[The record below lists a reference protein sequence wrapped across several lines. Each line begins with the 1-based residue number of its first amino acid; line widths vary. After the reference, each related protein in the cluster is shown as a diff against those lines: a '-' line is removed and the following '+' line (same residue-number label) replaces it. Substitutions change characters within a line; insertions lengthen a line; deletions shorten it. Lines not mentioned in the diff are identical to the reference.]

1 MLMQMILNGGEYG
14 GKRFFRKETVELF
27 TKRWPNNRGLGWD
40 NALSPYGKSAL
51 DGAFG
56 ENAFGHTGFT
66 GTSVYVYPEKN
77 VIAVLL
83 TNRVHPT
90 RANTK
95 HIQLRK
101 VVHKAISN
109 AIVD

>member
-1 MLMQMILNGGEYG
+1 MRYYVFGAMLI
-14 GKRFFRKETVELF
+14 V
-27 TKRWPNNRGLGWD
+27 
-40 NALSPYGKSAL
+40 ALSPYGKSAL

-56 ENAFGHTGFT
+56 ENAFGHTGYT

-77 VIAVLL
+77 VIAVHL

-95 HIQLRK
+95 QIQLRK

-109 AIVD
+109 AIWIENKNGVKCN